1 MIKQGLMMKKLFSS
15 FIFVLLAFTSL
26 SFAQLK
32 IGYVDSE
39 TIMQK
44 LPDAQDARTKLEEL
58 VSGWRTELIK
68 MQSEL
73 KNKQSEYEKK
83 KLIMSEKIKKEK
95 MDEINKLSR
104 SIDLFRDRKFG
115 ARGELF
121 VKQNELMK
129 PIQNKVFNAIKDV
142 AAEEDL
148 DFVFDRTSD
157 VTLLY
162 AKEKYDIT
170 NLVLEKL
177 KLE

>member
-1 MIKQGLMMKKLFSS
+1 MKKLFPVIIILLIVLSS
-15 FIFVLLAFTSL
+15 SL
-26 SFAQLK
+26 SAQLK

-44 LPDAQDARTKLEEL
+44 LPDAQDARQKLDNM

-73 KNKQSEYEKK
+73 KNKQADFEKK
-83 KLIMSEKIKKEK
+83 NLIMSEKIKKEK
-95 MDEINKLSR
+95 KDELLKLTR
-104 SIDLFRDRKFG
+104 SIDLFRTRKFG
-115 ARGELF
+115 TRGELYL
-121 VKQNELMK
+121 KQDQLMK
-129 PIQNKVFNAIKDV
+129 PIQNKVFTAIKEV
-142 AAEEDL
+142 AKDEDL

-157 VTLLY
+157 VTLLF